1 MKFLLAAA
9 MAVIA
14 IVFIPGNVL
23 AQSND
28 VILRRLDV
36 LEKEN
41 TALRDRVR
49 RLEARKTAALPAAP
63 APARRHVSPVDW
75 SGIHVGVFSG
85 YALGQWSGTAP
96 DYPHQPVNGPLGGIA
111 IGYDCLRIGWS
122 VWRPISRRRT
132 SSRPTII
139 SMRRSPY
146 GFITLLRC
154 AVAWASRGIVTW
166 SI

>member
-41 TALRDRVR
+41 GAARSRPPARSEKDGRFACGAGGSASVNGDLRNGQQGASCAGARPPPSIAS
-49 RLEARKTAALPAAP
+49 RLER
-63 APARRHVSPVDW
+63 D
-75 SGIHVGVFSG
+75 
-85 YALGQWSGTAP
+85 
-96 DYPHQPVNGPLGGIA
+96 
-111 IGYDCLRIGWS
+111 
-122 VWRPISRRRT
+122 SRRRLLGLCV
-132 SSRPTII
+132 RPMVRNRARL
-139 SMRRSPY
+139 S
-146 GFITLLRC
+146 
-154 AVAWASRGIVTW
+154 ASAGE
-166 SI
+166 